1 MNKNENYIELLEL
14 LQMVV
19 EDDFS
24 IQELLSKKTKSDL
37 IEKEEIIKAIDE
49 VSSDVIK
56 KELKNKLENYRNERK
71 KILMKKFGTLLFS
84 GRIVRSTIES
94 KKNELY
100 KKVYSS
106 FKKYY

>member
-1 MNKNENYIELLEL
+1 
-14 LQMVV
+14 MVV

-56 KELKNKLENYRNERK
+56 KELKNKLENYRHERK
-71 KILMKKFGTLLFS
+71 KILMKKFGSILFS
-84 GRIVRSTIES
+84 DRIVRSTIDPQKGDS
-94 KKNELY
+94 F
-100 KKVYSS
+100 KKVYSQ

>member
-14 LQMVV
+14 LQMVI

-24 IQELLSKKTKSDL
+24 IQELLSKKIKSDL

-49 VSSDVIK
+49 VSSDEIK
-56 KELKNKLENYRNERK
+56 KELKNKLENHRNERK
-71 KILMKKFGTLLFS
+71 KILMRKFGTLLFS
-84 GRIVRSTIES
+84 DRIVRSTIDG

>member
-14 LQMVV
+14 LQMVI

-71 KILMKKFGTLLFS
+71 K
-84 GRIVRSTIES
+84 
-94 KKNELY
+94 Y
-100 KKVYSS
+100 
-106 FKKYY
+106 

>member
-1 MNKNENYIELLEL
+1 MNKNENYIELFEL
-14 LQMVV
+14 LQMVI

-24 IQELLSKKTKSDL
+24 IQELLSKKIKSDL

-49 VSSDVIK
+49 VSSDEIK
-56 KELKNKLENYRNERK
+56 KELKKKLENYRNERK
-71 KILMKKFGTLLFS
+71 EILMRKFGTLLFS
-84 GRIVRSTIES
+84 DRIVRSTIDRE
-94 KKNELY
+94 KNDLY